1 MQTLT
6 ITKARQNLGG
16 WLKRAAAGEEIG
28 VIVGDKVVAF
38 RAVQIIAADYAQSEY
53 GISAVEMK
61 AASDRIGSSTR
72 NAAAAGDAVEYTPG
86 MFSTKREN
94 PAHKTISRLRPKA
107 KRR

>member
-38 RAVQIIAADYAQSEY
+38 RAVPIVAADYAQSEY
-53 GISAVEMK
+53 GMSAADMK
-61 AASDRIGSSTR
+61 TASDRIGSSTR
-72 NAAAAGDAVEYTPG
+72 NAAAAGAVVDYTPG
-86 MFSTKREN
+86 MFSKREN

>member
-38 RAVQIIAADYAQSEY
+38 RAVPIIAADYAQSEY
-53 GISAVEMK
+53 GMSVAEMK
-61 AASDRIGSSTR
+61 AASDRIESSTR
-72 NAAAAGDAVEYTPG
+72 NAAATGTATDYRPG
-86 MFSTKREN
+86 MFSQRED
-94 PAHKTISRLRPKA
+94 PAHKTISRLRTKA